1 MGDFA
6 LSFLAV
12 ETKKLVYSN
21 MALVGQKNEA
31 HSLRRATE
39 LSGCRNGTE
48 DLKQE

>member
-31 HSLRRATE
+31 HSFE
-39 LSGCRNGTE
+39 ESY
-48 DLKQE
+48 